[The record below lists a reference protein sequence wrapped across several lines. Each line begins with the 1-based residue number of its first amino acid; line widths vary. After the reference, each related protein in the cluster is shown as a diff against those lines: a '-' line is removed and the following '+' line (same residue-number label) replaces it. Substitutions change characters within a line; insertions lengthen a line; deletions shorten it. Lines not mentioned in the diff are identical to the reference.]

1 MRVRISYGM
10 EIEDIPEKAAEIGY
24 DALYALRSAA
34 DRLEKAISN
43 VEESGEDHSL
53 VLSML
58 EKVRLNLNKTDL
70 IITDLQAILSGLNN
84 YHIGEQNV
92 SEGRSTVDPSGDLAT
107 TTTDSG
113 KG

>member
-10 EIEDIPEKAAEIGY
+10 EIEDIPDQAEEIGY
-24 DALYALRSAA
+24 NALSVLREAA
-34 DRLEKAISN
+34 STLEKAISN
-43 VEESGEDHSL
+43 IEESGNDYAL

-58 EKVRLNLNKTDL
+58 EKVRLQLTKSDL
-70 IITDLQAILSGLNN
+70 VIVDLAAILDGLNN
-84 YHIGEQNV
+84 YYIGEQHV
-92 SEGRSTVDPSGDLAT
+92 SEGRSTVDPSRDLAT

>member
-10 EIEDIPEKAAEIGY
+10 EIEDIPEQSKEIGY
-24 DALYALRSAA
+24 NALYELREAA

-43 VEESGEDHSL
+43 IGESDKDYAL

-58 EKVRLNLNKTDL
+58 EKVRLQLTKSDL
-70 IITDLQAILSGLNN
+70 IITDLEAILQGLNN

-92 SEGRSTVDPSGDLAT
+92 SERRPTLDPSGDT
-107 TTTDSG
+107 TTQTENTG
-113 KG
+113 T